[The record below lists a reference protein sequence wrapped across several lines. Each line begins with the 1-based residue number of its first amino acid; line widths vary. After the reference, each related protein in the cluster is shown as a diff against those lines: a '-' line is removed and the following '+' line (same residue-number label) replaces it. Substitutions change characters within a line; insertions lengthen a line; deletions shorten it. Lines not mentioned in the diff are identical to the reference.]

1 MRHIDQNPNTEPSV
15 SCLATAW
22 QEEKSLTSAD
32 LDTPPEPEVY
42 LPPSLG
48 YPLVPRV
55 AEVHMPV
62 PAPILLCEGTH
73 RKIQKAPSGK
83 RFPLFQ
89 MDGAFSQHRVQGD
102 RKG

>member
-1 MRHIDQNPNTEPSV
+1 MRTRTVNLV
-15 SCLATAW
+15 SPALIAW

-32 LDTPPEPEVY
+32 LDTPPAPEVY
-42 LPPSLG
+42 LPPFLG